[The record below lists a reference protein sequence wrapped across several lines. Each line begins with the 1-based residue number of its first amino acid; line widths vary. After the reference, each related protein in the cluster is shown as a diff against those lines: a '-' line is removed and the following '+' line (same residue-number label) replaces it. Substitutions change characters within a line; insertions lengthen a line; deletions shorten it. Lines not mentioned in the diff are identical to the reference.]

1 MKFNL
6 VNDDKLQI
14 IISKD
19 DMIKRDMLK
28 SDLTPHN
35 PEAQKMF
42 FEILEEAKEACGFQ
56 VENNTQLMI
65 EAYPMTGESMLV
77 TVTKLK
83 SNRAESPFS
92 REIHRI
98 SQAIVDELNELQQSG
113 KDLNDLK
120 GLKCLNDLEGFEDF
134 EDDDDFDELPD
145 VADGEVIYRM
155 ETLED
160 VIQAG
165 HLLKP
170 SYDGDSQL
178 FRYNNAY
185 YLVLLEKEWL
195 TDGGLALLGEYGDR
209 IAVSSV
215 FFAEHGQMV
224 MAERALEILAA
235 L

>member
-83 SNRAESPFS
+83 SNRAQSPLNM
-92 REIHRI
+92 EIQRI
-98 SQAIVDELNELQQSG
+98 GKALIDELMEQKNGGGDFEG
-113 KDLNDLK
+113 
-120 GLKCLNDLEGFEDF
+120 LEGF
-134 EDDDDFDELPD
+134 EDDDDFDDLPD
-145 VADGEVIYRM
+145 VAGSEVIYRM

-178 FRYNNAY
+178 FRYNDAY

>member
-83 SNRAESPFS
+83 SNRAQSPLNM
-92 REIHRI
+92 EIQRI
-98 SQAIVDELNELQQSG
+98 GKALIDELMEQKNGGGDFE
-113 KDLNDLK
+113 
-120 GLKCLNDLEGFEDF
+120 GLEDF
-134 EDDDDFDELPD
+134 EDDDDFDDLPD
-145 VADGEVIYRM
+145 VAGSEVIYRM

-178 FRYNNAY
+178 FRYNDAY